1 MHAHFKHAWRAS
13 PRLGLSMIAVSVL
26 GACSHLPASMQVG
39 RQLPAKEVEALF
51 SGKSVTSRN
60 LKSGT
65 VSVSRYTRD
74 GRVLQQR
81 EGQQRT
87 GTWRVLSDGRIC
99 LRMELEDESCRWVRQ
114 EKNGSYQKYRSNKPF
129 ATPVITYV
137 NLWAPSPS
145 VAPSRAAAADTS
157 SPSVRQVQARLKQ
170 AGFDP
175 GPIDGVWGRAT
186 LAAWN
191 RFQVQAGLPL
201 TNRMDA
207 ATIDKL
213 SR

>member
-1 MHAHFKHAWRAS
+1 MRPVLKRFLPSYTRFAS
-13 PRLGLSMIAVSVL
+13 AALAASAL
-26 GACSHLPASMQVG
+26 GACSHLPTSMQIG
-39 RQLPAKEVEALF
+39 RQLPAHEVEALF

-60 LKSGT
+60 LKTGT

-81 EGQQRT
+81 EGRQRA
-87 GTWRVLSDGRIC
+87 GTWRVIADGRIC
-99 LRMELEDESCRWVRQ
+99 LRMELEDESCRWIRQ

-137 NLWAPSPS
+137 NLGGSRPSLAPSK
-145 VAPSRAAAADTS
+145 AAAANAS
-157 SPSVRQVQARLKQ
+157 PPSVRQVQGRLKQ

-175 GPIDGVWGRAT
+175 GPVDGLWGRAT

-191 RFQVQAGLPL
+191 RFQTQAGLPL
-201 TNRMDA
+201 TDRMDA
-207 ATIDKL
+207 ATLDRL
-213 SR
+213 LR